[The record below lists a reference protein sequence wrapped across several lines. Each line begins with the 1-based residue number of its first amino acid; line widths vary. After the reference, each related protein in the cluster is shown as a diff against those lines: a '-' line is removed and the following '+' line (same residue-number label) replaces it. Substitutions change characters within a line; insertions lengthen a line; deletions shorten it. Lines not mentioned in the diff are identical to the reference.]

1 MELSELRKNIDN
13 VDAKIVE
20 LINERYNY
28 VLEVGKWKKERVSAI
43 YVPEREKSLLERL
56 CRLNHGPMPEKTLR
70 AIYQEIMS
78 GALVLERPL
87 RIAFLGP
94 QATYTH
100 QAAMAKFGHS
110 VEYLARNTISDVFRD
125 IESDRADYGCVPV
138 ENSTEGVV
146 NHTLDMFMDS
156 TVEICAEIRFAI
168 RHCLLAHCAKTEI
181 KRVYSHFQSFGQCRS
196 WLSQNLPG
204 VELIEVSSNTRAA
217 ELAAEEPGAAAI
229 AGKLAA
235 EIYKLNLISE
245 DIQDSPGNTTRF
257 LVLGKQRPTVTGD
270 DKTSL
275 CFAVGDRVGALYD
288 CLLPFKHENITMTM
302 IESRPSKLRNW
313 EYFFFIDFLG
323 HRDDKPAQ
331 KALKELSELCLFVKV
346 LGSYPRCDFTF

>member
-1 MELSELRKNIDN
+1 MDLAELRKNIDR
-13 VDAKIVE
+13 VDAQIVE
-20 LINERYNY
+20 LINERYKY
-28 VLEVGKWKKERVSAI
+28 VLEVGKWKNKRLSAI

-56 CRLNHGPMPEKTLR
+56 CGLNKGPMPERTLR

-110 VEYLARNTISDVFRD
+110 VEYLARNTIGDVFRD
-125 IESDRADYGCVPV
+125 IESERADYGCVPV

-156 TVEICAEIRFAI
+156 TVEICAEIRFSI
-168 RHCLLAHCAKTEI
+168 RHCLMAHCGKGEI

-217 ELAAEEPGAAAI
+217 ELAAEEPGSAAI
-229 AGKLAA
+229 AGRLAS
-235 EIYKLNLISE
+235 EIYKLNLLDE
-245 DIQDSPGNTTRF
+245 DIQDCPGNTTRF
-257 LVLGKQRPTVTGD
+257 LVLGKQRPATTGD
-270 DKTSL
+270 DKTSI

-288 CLLPFKHENITMTM
+288 SLLPFKQEGITMTM

-313 EYFFFIDFLG
+313 EYFFFIDLLG
-323 HRDDKPAQ
+323 HRDDPQVK
-331 KALKELSELCLFVKV
+331 KAIAELSEICLFVKT
-346 LGSYPRCDFTF
+346 LGSYPRCDFTI